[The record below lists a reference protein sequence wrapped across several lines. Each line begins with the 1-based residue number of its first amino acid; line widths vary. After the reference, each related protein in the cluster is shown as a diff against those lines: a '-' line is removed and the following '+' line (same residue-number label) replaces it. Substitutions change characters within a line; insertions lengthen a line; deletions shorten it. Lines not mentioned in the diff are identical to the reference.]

1 MVIGVYVEK
10 ILMNKQEYEAEFAS
24 VVAALKS
31 AREAY
36 NIAPAASRKLRLAEL
51 TVLKDKLLRLGSVE
65 KKFPKDA
72 YYKAP
77 LPADEDARLKALAR
91 LNVLDSPYEALFDAI
106 TQVASQVCG
115 TPIALISLIDADRQ
129 WFKANV
135 GMPGVTETPREL
147 AFCGHAILSD
157 NVLEVPDATLDIRFA
172 ENPLVTGS
180 PEIRFYAGAP
190 ISLPMGEKI
199 GTLCV
204 IDHVASNLQEH
215 QKTTL
220 AGLANVVAKALVA
233 RNMTLNN
240 AHNHS

>member
-1 MVIGVYVEK
+1 
-10 ILMNKQEYEAEFAS
+10 MNKQEYEIEFAS
-24 VVAALKS
+24 VVAQLAV

-36 NIAPAASRKLRLAEL
+36 NIATAATRQLRLAEL
-51 TVLKDKLLRLGSVE
+51 TVLKDRLLKLGSIE

-77 LPADEDARLKALAR
+77 HPPNESERLKALAK

-135 GMPGVTETPREL
+135 GLPGVTETPREI
-147 AFCGHAILSD
+147 AFCGHAILGD

-172 ENPLVTGS
+172 LNPLVTGE

-190 ISLPMGEKI
+190 ITLPMGEKI

-204 IDHVASNLQEH
+204 IDHVDSHLQPH
-215 QKTTL
+215 QIETL

-240 AHNHS
+240 AQGHP